1 MTDPAFTPSS
11 ERELLVVYPTP
22 EAAGHAR
29 DRLLDLGIN
38 PASIRIDEESDEIAS
53 LRAEMHE
60 EVTQAWIVP
69 TAAFVATKESVKGMG
84 FVGGMAILASLAIAI
99 PLAFIDFGASLGV
112 RLVWFSIIA
121 VAVGG
126 TIGFIAGAS
135 AGVKRPGEL
144 MAAHRGTV
152 LRVNEDTPALRAS
165 LVELH
170 PIRLDE
176 ISHDDTPLET
186 VMTEDET
193 DDEGIVEEVAANI
206 HGDDYHPGAHPERSA
221 DAPEAR
227 RHPAA
232 GP

>member
-1 MTDPAFTPSS
+1 MTDPSFTPIS

-22 EAAGHAR
+22 ERAGEAR
-29 DRLLDLGIN
+29 DRLLELGIG
-38 PASIRIDEESDEIAS
+38 PASIRVGEESDEIAS

-60 EVTQAWIVP
+60 ELTQAWIVP

-84 FVGGMAILASLAIAI
+84 FVGGVTILASLAVAI
-99 PLAFIDFGASLGV
+99 PLAFIDFGSTLGV

-126 TIGFIAGAS
+126 TIGFVAGAS
-135 AGVKRPGEL
+135 VAVKRPGEL
-144 MAAHRGTV
+144 MGAHRGTV
-152 LRVNEDTPALRAS
+152 LRVAEDTPAIRRS

-176 ISHDDTPLET
+176 IAHDDTPLDT

-193 DDEGIVEEVAANI
+193 DNVGTVEEVAANI
-206 HGDDYHPGAHPERSA
+206 EGDDYHSETHPDRSA
-221 DAPEAR
+221 HAPETRAR
-227 RHPAA
+227 PDA
-232 GP
+232 GR